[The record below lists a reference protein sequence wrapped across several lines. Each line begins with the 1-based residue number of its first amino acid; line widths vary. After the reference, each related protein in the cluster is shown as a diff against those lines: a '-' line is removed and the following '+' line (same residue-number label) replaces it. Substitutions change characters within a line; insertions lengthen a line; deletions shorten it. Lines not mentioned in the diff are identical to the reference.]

1 MIIPLSKTAKVY
13 NALLSRF
20 ERVVSSDDVRKI
32 AKAFQVDSRATLVT
46 LTRNETLVPV
56 VFRGVYYVRNRN
68 ERDLHTIEEDPLR
81 IIARACDM
89 RLNKRWYFGLSTA
102 LKLADLWGQQS
113 LTTITII
120 TRMRV
125 QQAKASFAGYAV
137 EFKLLS
143 ISSFDSMLV
152 TDGIIRYSGPV
163 RTLLDFAYFGARHGR
178 SDEYARN
185 VVAAIPAR
193 ERKRLVEQARRSLS
207 DYPHLYHIFLDRLLL
222 ELKRSDVLTHSS

>member
-1 MIIPLSKTAKVY
+1 MTIPLSKTSKVY
-13 NALLSRF
+13 NVLLSRF
-20 ERVVSSDDVRKI
+20 ERVVSSDDVKKI
-32 AKAFQVDSRATLVT
+32 AKAFHVNPRAALVT

-68 ERDLHTIEEDPLR
+68 ERDLHTIEEDPFR
-81 IIARACDM
+81 IIARACDI
-89 RLNKRWYFGLSTA
+89 RLGKRWYFGLSTA

-120 TRMRV
+120 ARMRV
-125 QQAKASFAGYAV
+125 QHAKASFAGYAV
-137 EFKLLS
+137 EFKVLS
-143 ISSFDSMLV
+143 ISSFNSMLV
-152 TDGIIRYSGPV
+152 TDGTIRYSEPV
-163 RTLLDFAYFGARHGR
+163 RTLLDFAYFGARHAR
-178 SDEYARN
+178 SDEYARS

-207 DYPHLYHIFLDRLLL
+207 DYPHLYRIFLDRLLL